1 MNNENREKTI
11 SRVTIWGAVGNL
23 VLTGFK
29 LVAGFVG
36 HSSAM
41 VADAIHSLSDLISD
55 VVVLVMVKVSS
66 KGIDQNHDFGH
77 GKFETLATVLV
88 SIMLLIVGGELMANG
103 IEKIRLVWQGGEL
116 ASPGSIALWAA
127 IVSIIV
133 KEALYQWTAIVGK
146 RVNSPAMISNAW
158 HHRTDA
164 LSSIGSALG
173 IGGAMLLGGKW
184 TILDPIVGCII
195 SIFIIVVAVKMVLP
209 ALHELTEGS
218 LPKEMK
224 EKIKSLI
231 LSVDGVDNVHDLRTR
246 RNGPNVII
254 SAHIVVDP
262 EMSVMK
268 AHTLTELAEE
278 AVRKEFGNE
287 TQINIHVEPY
297 EHAN

>member
-1 MNNENREKTI
+1 MNNENREQSI

-29 LVAGFVG
+29 LVAGVFG

-41 VADAIHSLSDLISD
+41 IADAIHSLSDLVSD

-66 KGIDQNHDFGH
+66 KGIDHNHDYGH

-88 SIMLLIVGGELMANG
+88 ALMLLIVGGELMAGG
-103 IEKIRLVWQGGEL
+103 IEKIRLIWQGGEV

-127 IVSIIV
+127 LISIVV

-146 RVNSPAMISNAW
+146 RVNSPAMITNAW

-231 LSVDGVDNVHDLRTR
+231 LSVEGVDNVHDLRTR
-246 RNGPNVII
+246 RNGPNAII

-268 AHTLTELAEE
+268 AHELTELAEE

-297 EHAN
+297 EHSN

>member
-1 MNNENREKTI
+1 MQSREKTI

-66 KGIDQNHDFGH
+66 KGVDHNHDYGH

-88 SIMLLIVGGELMANG
+88 SLMLLVVGGQLMAG
-103 IEKIRLVWQGGEL
+103 AIEKIRQIWQGGEV

-127 IVSIIV
+127 LVSIVV

-184 TILDPIVGCII
+184 TILDPLVGGVI

-224 EKIKSLI
+224 DKIQSLI
-231 LSVDGVDNVHDLRTR
+231 LSVEGVDNVHDLRTR
-246 RNGPNVII
+246 RNGPLAII

-262 EMSVMK
+262 HMSVEQ
-268 AHTLTELAEE
+268 AHHLTELAEQ
-278 AVRKEFGNE
+278 AVRQEFGNE

-297 EHAN
+297 EHSN

>member
-1 MNNENREKTI
+1 MQSREKTI

-29 LVAGFVG
+29 LVAGFWG

-41 VADAIHSLSDLISD
+41 IADAIHSLSDLISD
-55 VVVLVMVKVSS
+55 VVVLVLVKVAN
-66 KGIDQNHDFGH
+66 KGVDHNHDYGH
-77 GKFETLATVLV
+77 GKFETLATMLV
-88 SIMLLIVGGELMANG
+88 SLMLLVVGGELMAGG
-103 IEKIRLVWQGGEL
+103 IEKIRLIWQGGEV
-116 ASPGSIALWAA
+116 ASPGTIALWAA
-127 IVSIIV
+127 LVSIVV

-164 LSSIGSALG
+164 LSSIGAAAG
-173 IGGAMLLGGKW
+173 IGGAILLGGKW
-184 TILDPIVGCII
+184 TILDPIVCCII

-224 EKIKSLI
+224 EKICELI
-231 LSVDGVDNVHDLRTR
+231 TSVEGVENVHDLRTR

-262 EMSVMK
+262 QMSVEH
-268 AHTLTELAEE
+268 AHHLTELAEQ
-278 AVRKEFGNE
+278 AMRQEFGNE

-297 EHAN
+297 EHSN

>member
-1 MNNENREKTI
+1 MNNETREKTI

-41 VADAIHSLSDLISD
+41 IADAIHSLSDLISD

-66 KGIDQNHDFGH
+66 KGVDQNHDFGH
-77 GKFETLATVLV
+77 GKFETMATVLV
-88 SIMLLIVGGELMANG
+88 SMMLLIVGGELMMNG
-103 IEKIRLVWQGGEL
+103 VEKIRLVATGGEL

-164 LSSIGSALG
+164 LSSIGSAAG
-173 IGGAMLLGGKW
+173 IGGAIWLGGKW
-184 TILDPIVGCII
+184 TILDPIVGCVI

-218 LPKEMK
+218 LPMEMK
-224 EKIKSLI
+224 EKIQSLI

-262 EMSVMK
+262 QMTVEK
-268 AHTLTELAEE
+268 AHELTELAEE

>member
-1 MNNENREKTI
+1 MNNENREQTI

-41 VADAIHSLSDLISD
+41 IAGAIHSLSDLVSD

-66 KGIDQNHDFGH
+66 KGIDHNHDYGH
-77 GKFETLATVLV
+77 GKFETLATVMV
-88 SIMLLIVGGELMANG
+88 SLMLLIVGGELMANG
-103 IEKIRLVWQGGEL
+103 IEKIRIVWQGGEL

-127 IVSIIV
+127 IISIIV
-133 KEALYQWTAIVGK
+133 KEVLYQWTAIVGK
-146 RVNSPAMISNAW
+146 KVNSPAMISNAW

-173 IGGAMLLGGKW
+173 IGGAILFGGRW
-184 TILDPIVGCII
+184 TILDPIVGCVI
-195 SIFIIVVAVKMVLP
+195 SVFIIVVAVKMVLP

-231 LSVDGVDNVHDLRTR
+231 MSVEGVENVHDLRTR
-246 RNGPNVII
+246 RNGPNSII

-262 EMSVMK
+262 QMTVEK
-268 AHTLTELAEE
+268 AHHLTELAEA

-287 TQINIHVEPY
+287 TQITIHIEPD

>member
-1 MNNENREKTI
+1 MNNETREKTI

-41 VADAIHSLSDLISD
+41 IADAIHSLSDLISD
-55 VVVLVMVKVSS
+55 IVVLVMVKVSS
-66 KGIDQNHDFGH
+66 KGVDHNHDYGH

-88 SIMLLIVGGELMANG
+88 SLMLLIVGGELMAGG
-103 IEKIRLVWQGGEL
+103 IEKIRLVANGGEL
-116 ASPGSIALWAA
+116 DSPGSIALWAA
-127 IVSIIV
+127 LVSIVV

-224 EKIKSLI
+224 EQIKSLI
-231 LSVDGVDNVHDLRTR
+231 LSVEGVDNVHDLRTR
-246 RNGPNVII
+246 RNGPTAII

-262 EMSVMK
+262 EMTVEK
-268 AHTLTELAEE
+268 AHHLTELAEE

-297 EHAN
+297 EHSN

>member
-1 MNNENREKTI
+1 MNNDNREQTI

-23 VLTGFK
+23 VLTGYK
-29 LVAGFVG
+29 LAAGLLG

-41 VADAIHSLSDLISD
+41 VADAIHSLSDLVSD
-55 VVVLVMVKVSS
+55 VVVLVLVRVSS
-66 KGIDQNHDFGH
+66 KGIDHNHDYGH

-88 SIMLLIVGGELMANG
+88 SLLLLVVGGELMANG
-103 IEKIRLVWQGGEL
+103 IEKIRLVAHGGTL

-127 IVSIIV
+127 LVSIVV
-133 KEALYQWTAIVGK
+133 KELLYQWTAIVGRK
-146 RVNSPAMISNAW
+146 VNSPAMISNAW

-164 LSSIGSALG
+164 LSSVASALG

-184 TILDPIVGCII
+184 TILDPVVGCVI

-218 LPKEMK
+218 LPQEMK
-224 EKIKSLI
+224 EQITQLI
-231 LSVDGVDNVHDLRTR
+231 TSIEGVDNVHDLRTR
-246 RNGPNVII
+246 RNGPVVII

-262 EMSVMK
+262 HMSVHQ
-268 AHTLTELAEE
+268 AHHLTELAEE
-278 AVRKEFGNE
+278 AVRQEFGNE
-287 TQINIHVEPY
+287 TQITIHIEPD

>member
-1 MNNENREKTI
+1 MNNDNREKTI

-88 SIMLLIVGGELMANG
+88 SLMLLIVGGELMANG

>member
-1 MNNENREKTI
+1 MNNETREKTI
-11 SRVTIWGAVGNL
+11 SRVTIWGAIGNL

-41 VADAIHSLSDLISD
+41 IADAIHSLSDLISD

-77 GKFETLATVLV
+77 GKFETMATVLV
-88 SIMLLIVGGELMANG
+88 SLMLLVVGGELMANG
-103 IEKIRLVWQGGEL
+103 IEKIRLVWQGGEV

-127 IVSIIV
+127 IISIVV

-195 SIFIIVVAVKMVLP
+195 SVFIIVVAVKMVLP

-224 EKIKSLI
+224 EQIKSLI

-246 RNGPNVII
+246 RNGPTAII
-254 SAHIVVDP
+254 SAHIVVNP
-262 EMSVMK
+262 EMTVEK
-268 AHTLTELAEE
+268 AHHLTELAEE
-278 AVRKEFGNE
+278 ALRKEFGNE
-287 TQINIHVEPY
+287 TQINIHVEPD
-297 EHAN
+297 EHSN

>member
-1 MNNENREKTI
+1 MNNETREKTI

-41 VADAIHSLSDLISD
+41 IADAIHSLSDLISD

-88 SIMLLIVGGELMANG
+88 SLMLLIVGGELMAGG

-127 IVSIIV
+127 IISIIV

-224 EKIKSLI
+224 ERIKSLI

-246 RNGPNVII
+246 RNGPCVII

>member
-1 MNNENREKTI
+1 MQTREKTI

-41 VADAIHSLSDLISD
+41 IADAIHSLSDLISD

-66 KGIDQNHDFGH
+66 KGVDQNHDFGH

-88 SIMLLIVGGELMANG
+88 SLMLLVVGGELMAGG
-103 IEKIRLVWQGGEL
+103 IEKIRLVWRGGEV

-127 IVSIIV
+127 IISIIV

-231 LSVDGVDNVHDLRTR
+231 LSVEGVDNVHDLRTR
-246 RNGPNVII
+246 RNGPSVII

-262 EMSVMK
+262 QMTVEN